1 MKHLSDEQL
10 NEYLDH
16 ESQEL
21 ARIESHLAACEECGA
36 RLSAFQALFSE
47 LDSLPDASFSV
58 NLAPAVIQRV
68 SGSAVLPKWLTLTVA
83 LQAALALIII
93 VIAAPFMIEFASTSM
108 PLLQMPTTA
117 EILLP
122 LQAGWMSWLEAFS
135 TFQIPALPSIP
146 TPQFSSLVIGL
157 TLAAAS
163 MFWLVG
169 NGLLLRNQIK

>member
-1 MKHLSDEQL
+1 MNHLSDEQL

-16 ESQEL
+16 ESQEG
-21 ARIESHLAACEECGA
+21 AQIESHLTVCEECGA
-36 RLSAFQALFSE
+36 RLAALQALFTE
-47 LDSLPDASFSV
+47 LDSLPDATFAV
-58 NLAPAVIQRV
+58 DLAPAVIQRV

-93 VIAAPFMIEFASTSM
+93 LITAPYIVEFASASL
-108 PLLQMPTTA
+108 PLLQMPSIP
-117 EILLP
+117 EVLVP
-122 LQAGWMSWLEAFS
+122 LQAGWMTWLDSLA
-135 TFQIPALPSIP
+135 TFQLPVLPAIP

-163 MFWLVG
+163 IFWLVG